1 MQLHTTL
8 VKLFGENLGA
18 HIYVSVHYMTNE
30 ISSDNPNAM
39 SALYCVDKPNF
50 NYKGII
56 VIAIKLHN
64 WLYYYM
70 GR

>member
-39 SALYCVDKPNF
+39 STLYCVDKPTF